1 MSIDVLHEKIR
12 KLKNPLIVDFG
23 MKQSALPAFLL
34 EDEETPL
41 KAYARFCRELLD
53 SLKGVVPGVRFS
65 VGAFS
70 LYGPE
75 GLNALI
81 DLLHLAEESGFYVV
95 LDSPEILSPWGADSV
110 AERIFDIYPCDALII
125 SPYIG
130 SDAIKPFVPCC
141 KKDTKDLFVVIRSPN
156 KTSAE
161 LQDLLTGTRH
171 VYEASADLVKRYG
184 EPIFGKCG
192 FSRISAL
199 VSAGSPD
206 SIRNIRAKYPHF
218 FLMVDGL
225 DYPSGNAKNCSYAFD
240 RFGYG
245 AVVCAGPSVTAAW
258 KEAESDGHDFAT
270 QAVQA
275 AERIKKNLNRYITIL

>member
-1 MSIDVLHEKIR
+1 M
-12 KLKNPLIVDFG
+12 
-23 MKQSALPAFLL
+23 
-34 EDEETPL
+34 
-41 KAYARFCRELLD
+41 
-53 SLKGVVPGVRFS
+53 
-65 VGAFS
+65 
-70 LYGPE
+70 
-75 GLNALI
+75 
-81 DLLHLAEESGFYVV
+81 
-95 LDSPEILSPWGADSV
+95 
-110 AERIFDIYPCDALII
+110 
-125 SPYIG
+125 
-130 SDAIKPFVPCC
+130 
-141 KKDTKDLFVVIRSPN
+141 VIRSPN
-156 KTSAE
+156 KTAAE

-192 FSRISAL
+192 YSRISAL

-258 KEAESDGHDFAT
+258 KEVESDGHDFAT